1 MSDDKQTIEFLA
13 NRVKQLEL
21 DVQYEL
27 NQTNKA
33 QDKYENLRKTMIIRL
48 NELLASLEVGFS

>member
-1 MSDDKQTIEFLA
+1 MSDEKQTIEFLA

-27 NQTNKA
+27 HQANQA
-33 QDKYENLRKTMIIRL
+33 QDKCENFRKTMIIRL
-48 NELLASLEVGFS
+48 NELLASLAVGFS